1 MKKLF
6 CAVVAAMML
15 VSTAADARGGRGFSG
30 GRSFSRPSAA
40 KIHAPKRSVVKS
52 SSTATTSTSTSGTPY
67 VAPPARSDKRDED
80 DSTTGGFWSMLFG
93 SAVGST
99 AGNAAYDTVTDDK
112 KKEAPTP
119 AGKR

>member
-40 KIHAPKRSVVKS
+40 KVHAPKRSVVKDP
-52 SSTATTSTSTSGTPY
+52 STPATSTSGTPY
-67 VAPPARSDKRDED
+67 VAQPANKREEKKEEA
-80 DSTTGGFWSMLFG
+80 TTGGFWASLFG
-93 SAVGST
+93 SA
-99 AGNAAYDTVTDDK
+99 A
-112 KKEAPTP
+112 P